1 MPVLI
6 DDRRIRIGGG
16 SPTQMD
22 EEELNALVT
31 AMGKRLQVEYIEGTI
46 PYLREWEPELWTKLE
61 ALDREHSIEALL
73 QYERL
78 FFEGIHRYL
87 SFLEGRRKAA

>member
-1 MPVLI
+1 M
-6 DDRRIRIGGG
+6 G
-16 SPTQMD
+16 

-46 PYLREWEPELWTKLE
+46 PYLREQEPGLWTELE
-61 ALDREHSIEALL
+61 ALDRENSIEALL

-87 SFLEGRRKAA
+87 SFLEGQRKAA